1 MASNSLCIYVR
12 PPVDQNDISWYYHLF
27 DFDQAF
33 VYVDENNIESC
44 VKFLLENKET
54 AGYLKQRQKATAE
67 ILSGAEFHAQYYA
80 GILQQYN
87 KLYNSI

>member
-1 MASNSLCIYVR
+1 M
-12 PPVDQNDISWYYHLF
+12 F

-44 VKFLLENKET
+44 VKFLLDNKET
-54 AGYLKQRQKATAE
+54 AVYLKARQKATAE
-67 ILSGAEFHAQYYA
+67 ILSGVEFHAQYYA

-87 KLYNSI
+87 KLYNE

>member
-44 VKFLLENKET
+44 VKFLLDNPIT
-54 AGYLKQRQKATAE
+54 SAYLKDRQKATAE
-67 ILSGAEFHAQYYA
+67 ILIGVEYHSLYYA
-80 GILQQYN
+80 GILQKYN
-87 KLYNSI
+87 KLYNE

>member
-1 MASNSLCIYVR
+1 M
-12 PPVDQNDISWYYHLF
+12 F

-33 VYVDENNIESC
+33 VYVDENNIDSC

-54 AGYLKQRQKATAE
+54 AAYLKQRQKATAE
-67 ILSGAEFHAQYYA
+67 ILGRAEFHAQYYA

-87 KLYNSI
+87 KLYNE

>member
-1 MASNSLCIYVR
+1 
-12 PPVDQNDISWYYHLF
+12 LF

-44 VKFLLENKET
+44 VKFLSDNPIT
-54 AGYLKQRQKATAE
+54 SAYLKDRQKATAE
-67 ILSGAEFHAQYYA
+67 ILSGVEFHAQYYA